1 MITRYAQWVIR
12 WRWPVLLLTFVWVG
26 LAASGVRFLEF
37 STDYRDFFGQNN
49 PQLQA
54 FEELQDT
61 YTKSDN
67 VLMLIT
73 PKDGRVFTP
82 QTMESVR
89 WLTQEAWQI
98 PYSRRVDSLTNFQHT
113 RAFEDDLIVGDLVP
127 EPLSLSPE
135 QLAEIRTIALAEP
148 LIIDRL
154 VNAEAN
160 VTAVNVTVQLPGKA
174 IDEVP
179 EVAAFV
185 RELEKR
191 LEERDSNLTVGLS
204 GTVMMNNS
212 FGESSQK
219 DIATLIPLMF
229 LTVIVVLGI
238 LLRSVSGSVTTIA
251 MIFMSILVG
260 MGLLGWSGISLTSPS
275 ASAPI
280 IILTMAVADAVHL
293 LSTFLHGMRN
303 NLSKQDAMVESMRIN
318 FQPILLTS
326 VTTIIGFLS
335 INFSEVPPLGHMGNT
350 VAVGVLAA
358 FILSITFLPA
368 LIVMLPVKIQAHA
381 GRQTKAMADL
391 SKFVVKNR
399 RPMMWVTGLIAI
411 GFIAL
416 VPKNEI
422 NDDFVKYFDET
433 VQFRIDS
440 DYAAEHL
447 IGAYN
452 IEYSLDSGVEGGIS
466 NPAYLAKLQKFV
478 DYLHTITDV
487 THVFSITDT
496 FKRLNMN
503 LHGDDPDYYRLP
515 EERDL
520 AAQYLLLYE
529 MSLPYGLDLNDQ
541 INVTKSATRIRVSLV
556 DQSSKSML
564 RLEQQ
569 LGAWLQQNMPEIRA
583 TAASTSLMFAHI
595 GQRNAKSLTFGAAL
609 ALVLISMLLIVA
621 LRSARIGTLSL
632 IPNLVPVAMAFG
644 VWALISG
651 QVGMSLSVVAGMTLG
666 IVVDDTVHFLS
677 KYLRARREKNL
688 SSEEAIHYAFTTVG
702 IALIVTTVVLISGFL
717 VLTFSSFKINS
728 DMGLLTSITIGIALV
743 MDFFL
748 LPPLLMKLDGKTYE

>member
-219 DIATLIPLMF
+219 DIATLVPLMF

>member
-37 STDYRDFFGQNN
+37 STDYRDFFGENN

-89 WLTQEAWQI
+89 WLTHEAWQI

-135 QLAEIRTIALAEP
+135 QLAEIRAIALAEP

-154 VNAEAN
+154 VNAEAD
-160 VTAVNVTVQLPGKA
+160 VTAVNVTIQLPGEA
-174 IDEVP
+174 LDEVP
-179 EVAAFV
+179 KVAAFV
-185 RELEKR
+185 RELEKQ
-191 LEERDSNLTVGLS
+191 LEARDSNLTIGLS

-303 NLSKQDAMVESMRIN
+303 NLSKHDAIVESMRIN

-399 RPMMWVTGLIAI
+399 RPMLWVTGLIAI

-466 NPAYLAKLQKFV
+466 DPAYLAKLQNFV
-478 DYLHTITDV
+478 DYLHTIIDV

-595 GQRNAKSLTFGAAL
+595 GQRNAKSLTFGAAI

-651 QVGMSLSVVAGMTLG
+651 QVGMSLSIVAGMTLG

-748 LPPLLMKLDGKTYE
+748 LPPLLMKLDGKNYE

>member
-1 MITRYAQWVIR
+1 MITSYAQWVIR
-12 WRWPVLLLTFVWVG
+12 WRWPILLLTFIWIG
-26 LAASGVRFLEF
+26 FAASGVRFLEF
-37 STDYRDFFGQNN
+37 STDYRDFFGEKN

-61 YTKSDN
+61 YTKSDY

-89 WLTQEAWQI
+89 WLTEEAWQV

-113 RAFEDDLIVGDLVP
+113 KAFEDDLMVGDLVP
-127 EPLSLSPE
+127 EPLQLSPE

-154 VNAEAN
+154 VDAQAS
-160 VTAVNVTVQLPGKA
+160 VTAVIVTIQLPGEA
-174 IDEVP
+174 LDEVP
-179 EVAAFV
+179 TVAAFV
-185 RELEKR
+185 RELEKE
-191 LEERDSNLTVGLS
+191 LEARDSNLTVGLS

-212 FGESSQK
+212 FGESSEK
-219 DIATLIPLMF
+219 DITTLVPLMF
-229 LTVIVVLGI
+229 LTVIVVLGL
-238 LLRSVSGSVTTIA
+238 LLRSVSASVTTIA
-251 MIFMSILVG
+251 VIFMSIFAG
-260 MGLLGWSGISLTSPS
+260 MGLLGWSGIKLTSPT

-293 LSTFLHGMRN
+293 LSTFFHGLRN
-303 NLSKQDAMVESMRIN
+303 NLSKHDAMVESMRIN
-318 FQPILLTS
+318 FQPVLLTS

-335 INFSEVPPLGHMGNT
+335 INFSEVPPLRHMGNT

-368 LIVMLPVKIQAHA
+368 LMVMLPVKAQAHA
-381 GRQTKAMADL
+381 GRQKKAMTDL
-391 SKFVVKNR
+391 SRFVVKNR
-399 RPMMWVTGLIAI
+399 RPLLWVMSLIAI

-416 VPKNEI
+416 IPRNEI

-440 DYAAEHL
+440 DYASEHL
-447 IGAYN
+447 VGAST
-452 IEYSLDSGVEGGIS
+452 IEYSLDSGVDGGIS
-466 NPAYLAKLQKFV
+466 DPAYLAKLQQFV
-478 DYLHTITDV
+478 DYLHGLQDV
-487 THVFSITDT
+487 THVYSITDI

-503 LHGDDPDYYRLP
+503 LHGDDPDYYVLP
-515 EERDL
+515 EEREL

-556 DQSSKSML
+556 DQTSKHML
-564 RLEQQ
+564 QLEQQ
-569 LGAWLQQNMPEIRA
+569 LGAWLHENMPEIRA

-595 GQRNAKSLTFGAAL
+595 GQRNAKSLTFGAAI

-621 LRSARIGTLSL
+621 LRSRKIGTLSL
-632 IPNLVPVAMAFG
+632 VPNLVPVGIAFG

-651 QVGMSLSVVAGMTLG
+651 QVGMSLSIVAGMTLG

-677 KYLRARREKNL
+677 KYLRARREKGL
-688 SSEEAIHYAFTTVG
+688 SSEEAIHYAFTSVG
-702 IALIVTTVVLISGFL
+702 MALIVTTVVLISGFL

-743 MDFFL
+743 MDFLL
-748 LPPLLMKLDGKTYE
+748 LPPLLMKLDGKNYE

>member
-452 IEYSLDSGVEGGIS
+452 IEYSLDSGVEGGLS